1 MKELIT
7 ADRSETASYCDSDR
21 QTKELL
27 NLAVLHWENTP
38 LSQQYIQE
46 ALKAA
51 PESLE
56 VAIAAY
62 RYFFYKQEYN
72 LALQA
77 AEKIVNRITKL
88 KNLPSD
94 WQQLK
99 PILINNPNDA
109 CLRLYVNAYLASG
122 FILTKLKQF
131 NNAYQIFTRVH
142 EIDNLNEFGAKT
154 MLDILNNSHNDEQEY
169 N

>member
-7 ADRSETASYCDSDR
+7 ADRNQTGSYYDSDR

-27 NLAVLHWENTP
+27 NLAVLNWENTQ
-38 LSQQYIQE
+38 LSQKYIQE

-62 RYFFYKQEYN
+62 RYFFYKQKYN

-88 KNLPSD
+88 ENLPLD
-94 WQQLK
+94 WQELK
-99 PILINNPNDA
+99 PILIHKQNNA
-109 CLRLYVNAYLASG
+109 YIRLYVNAYVASG

-131 NNAYQIFTRVH
+131 NNAYQIFTRVN

-154 MLDILNNSHNDEQEY
+154 MLDILKNSEDEEAE
-169 N
+169 